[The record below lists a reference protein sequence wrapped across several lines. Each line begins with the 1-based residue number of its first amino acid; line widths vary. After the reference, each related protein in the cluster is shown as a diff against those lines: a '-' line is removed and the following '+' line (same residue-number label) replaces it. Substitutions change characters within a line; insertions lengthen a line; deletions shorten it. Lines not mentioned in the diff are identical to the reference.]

1 MLAADLE
8 EKKRYLKMA
17 ADDGYPAARYELGMP
32 MDNSEKRQHQLK
44 TAADQGSPYHM
55 YEYAI
60 GISDRD
66 EKLLYLKMAADKKF
80 FPAMYELGHQGAKK
94 EGTEV
99 RCPRSDVRGR

>member
-1 MLAADLE
+1 
-8 EKKRYLKMA
+8 
-17 ADDGYPAARYELGMP
+17 MP
-32 MDNSEKRQHQLK
+32 MDNSEKRKHQLK

-80 FPAMYELGHQGAKK
+80 FPAMYELTRQGA
-94 EGTEV
+94 EIGAE
-99 RCPRSDVRGR
+99 S